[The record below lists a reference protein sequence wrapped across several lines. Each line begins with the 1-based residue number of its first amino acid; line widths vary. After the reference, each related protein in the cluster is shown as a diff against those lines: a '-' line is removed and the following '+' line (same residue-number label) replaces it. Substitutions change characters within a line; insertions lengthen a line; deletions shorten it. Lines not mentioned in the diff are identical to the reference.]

1 MTAYVG
7 LGANLGDARAALR
20 SALSALAVLER
31 TELQAS
37 SPFYRTEPVNAGG
50 PDFTNA
56 VAQLATRLDAHAL
69 LGELQRIE
77 NEHGRERPYVNAPR
91 SLDLDLL
98 LYGDALIASPTL
110 QVPHPRLHER
120 AFVLKPLADIAPGLV
135 IPGRGPLIAM
145 LSGIKDQRI
154 ERIEA

>member
-7 LGANLGDARAALR
+7 LGANLGDVRAALR